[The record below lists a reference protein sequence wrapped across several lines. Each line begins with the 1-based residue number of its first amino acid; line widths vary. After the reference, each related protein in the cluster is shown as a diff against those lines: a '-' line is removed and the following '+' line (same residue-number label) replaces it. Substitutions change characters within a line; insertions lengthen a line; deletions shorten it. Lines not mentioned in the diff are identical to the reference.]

1 MRGDV
6 QAPLTIILAMVMLVI
21 GMAVVNVASLLL
33 VRAAARAREISVRYA
48 LGATSRQVLRQLL
61 AEGMILG
68 LAGAALGL
76 AIAPEALRLLIH
88 RLSSDTPDA
97 LPFTAT
103 LNWDVLGWS
112 LLVTMVASLL
122 FSLAPAL
129 QFRNPQAGGGNA
141 AAVGDQRRW
150 IAEVSPHVR
159 RAADWIQLAADC
171 CGGDVCEDD
180 Q

>member
-33 VRAAARAREISVRYA
+33 VRAAARAQEISVRYA

-76 AIAPEALRLLIH
+76 ALAPEALRLLIH
-88 RLSSDTPDA
+88 RLSANMRRVVALRGGAQLARSGLVSCGHDGGKLAVQSGTRVAVPESATGRGDA
-97 LPFTAT
+97 ADGREP
-103 LNWDVLGWS
+103 
-112 LLVTMVASLL
+112 
-122 FSLAPAL
+122 
-129 QFRNPQAGGGNA
+129 A
-141 AAVGDQRRW
+141 AADRSSFG
-150 IAEVSPHVR
+150 VR
-159 RAADWIQLAADC
+159 ASRCRLGSAC
-171 CGGDVCEDD
+171 C
-180 Q
+180 